1 MHQMKEASVQQRQAD
16 RTEVPELGAE
26 RPEHSPDERSV
37 AETETPGQ
45 AEQPGSEQ
53 PGSALQDLLVL
64 DLTRILSGPFATM
77 TLADLGAD
85 VIKIEQPGQG
95 DDTRQWGP
103 PFQGEEAAYFLAVN
117 RNKRSLAV
125 DLKSPEGLAV
135 VRRLALKADVIV
147 ENFRPGTA
155 ARLGLGYEEL
165 SRENPGLVF
174 ASISGYG
181 QTGPDAHRPG
191 YDAIAQARSGIMSV
205 TGEMDGPPVRVGVS
219 SADLVAGMWATI
231 GILAALHEKQRTG
244 RGQWVDISLLDGSV
258 SWLTYVSSGYFASGN
273 VPRRYGSAHPTIAP
287 YQAFGTADGFV
298 MVAVGNDSLW
308 RKFAA
313 ALEREDLLADE
324 RFATNPSRVAHRDI
338 LIPLIEETLAT
349 RTSAEWVQTL
359 DAAGVPVGPIQTVDQ
374 AVQDPQVLARG
385 MVAELQHPTAGTLK
399 VVGCPVRLTRTPP
412 AMRTAPPVLGQHTD
426 EVLAGLGF
434 SDEDIA
440 SLHAAGA
447 VQ

>member
-1 MHQMKEASVQQRQAD
+1 MDSTKMDSTTVGSAAVNGVKVTDDTAAD
-16 RTEVPELGAE
+16 RGAQGRDNFAVRAAGPAAEPGGALG
-26 RPEHSPDERSV
+26 
-37 AETETPGQ
+37 
-45 AEQPGSEQ
+45 
-53 PGSALQDLLVL
+53 DLLVL

-85 VIKIEQPGQG
+85 VIKIEQPGAG

-125 DLKSPEGLAV
+125 DLKSPEGLQIVLDLA
-135 VRRLALKADVIV
+135 RRADIVV

-155 ARLGLGYEEL
+155 ARLGLGYDDL
-165 SRENPGLVF
+165 ARENPGLVY

-181 QTGPDAHRPG
+181 QTGPESDRAG

-205 TGEMDGPPVRVGVS
+205 TGESGGPPVRVGVS

-244 RGQWVDISLLDGSV
+244 SGQWVDISLLDGSV
-258 SWLTYVSSGYFASGN
+258 SWLTYVSSGYFASGDI
-273 VPRRYGSAHPTIAP
+273 PQRYGSAHPTIAP

-308 RKFAA
+308 RKYATA
-313 ALEREDLLADE
+313 VGRSDLAADE
-324 RFATNPSRVAHRDI
+324 RFATNPSRVAQRQT
-338 LIPLIEETLAT
+338 LIPLLEQIMRE
-349 RTSAEWVQTL
+349 RTTAEWVADL

-374 AVQDPQVLARG
+374 ALKDPQVLARN
-385 MVAELQHPTAGTLK
+385 MVSELVHPTAGPMK

-412 AMRTAPPVLGQHTD
+412 SVRTAPPLLGQDTD

-434 SDEDIA
+434 ATERIQ
-440 SLHAAGA
+440 SLHLSGA